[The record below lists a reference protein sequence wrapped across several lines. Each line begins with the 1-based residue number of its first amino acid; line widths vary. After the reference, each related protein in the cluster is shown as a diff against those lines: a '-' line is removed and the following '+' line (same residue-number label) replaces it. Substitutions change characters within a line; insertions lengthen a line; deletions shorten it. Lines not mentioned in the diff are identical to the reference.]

1 MRKVWLD
8 YAECRLETGHHWRT
22 IKDLGIMGANWT
34 KLQRCTEC
42 RTTRRRG
49 WNVWNGKLTP
59 HTYGYPDGY
68 LQQGK
73 KLSLAQQRVTY
84 SRRVLK
90 VHARKAG

>member
-90 VHARKAG
+90 THARKAG